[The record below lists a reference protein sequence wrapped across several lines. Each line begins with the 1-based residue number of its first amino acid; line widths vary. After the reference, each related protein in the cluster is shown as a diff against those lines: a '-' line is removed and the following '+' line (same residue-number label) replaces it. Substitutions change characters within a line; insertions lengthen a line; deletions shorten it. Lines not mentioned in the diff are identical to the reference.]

1 MSFSIREYLTEN
13 GVALRD
19 SVYEASDPA
28 MLDFQIYSGDFYKLT
43 EKNGKKALRYKNAV
57 DLMGFEMLTGCLP
70 ALDRIRLADRR
81 LFPYGVENLDR
92 FADALAGDRARAAVE
107 GGPCLF
113 SAREVIAEVSERTGR
128 TLYFDYSEGKAYPGA
143 GADPL
148 PEEDQE
154 IEGFASYVRF
164 HMGTISDIRFH
175 SHKTGLTPQEYLH
188 LRMPFEVAAAL
199 DLPLVLTLP
208 DMSYRKYLAYALEEA
223 DETFRARVMEAFDGI
238 LYSTVDKYLELIDR
252 LQQAFRVRDLK
263 IVHGRDRDLLEK
275 FYAERAPFIERRS
288 ILKNLTGIPEK
299 MEPVKDYISMPALPY
314 YLDRADWI
322 LEVNSVVEADS
333 LRKCMKAHRG
343 AAQFA
348 CIMFPELRSAD
359 GIHTMY
365 YAPPEYKEYG
375 SYPLDFH
382 ETGEGENSEQEC

>member
-208 DMSYRKYLAYALEEA
+208 DMSYRKYLAYAAERMPAQLGEKMMA
-223 DETFRARVMEAFDGI
+223 DFDGI
-238 LYSTVDKYLELIDR
+238 LYGISDMYLDLIRR
-252 LQQAFRVRDLK
+252 LQDHFHIARLSV
-263 IVHGRDRDLLEK
+263 VHNRDRELVDLFET
-275 FYAERAPFIERRS
+275 ARRPHIERNKVLRKITSNNAKLES
-288 ILKNLTGIPEK
+288 I
-299 MEPVKDYISMPALPY
+299 KDYISMPALPNY
-314 YLDRADWI
+314 IFGSKAI
-322 LEVNSVVEADS
+322 LEVNSMDETDS
-333 LRKCMKAHRG
+333 YRKCRKAHKG
-343 AAQFA
+343 VLEIG
-348 CIMFPELRSAD
+348 CILFPEFLSGDGKNTLYCAPLR
-359 GIHTMY
+359 
-365 YAPPEYKEYG
+365 YKDYGNYG
-375 SYPLDFH
+375 SEL
-382 ETGEGENSEQEC
+382 ESGSVRES

>member
-92 FADALAGDRARAAVE
+92 FADALAGNRARAAVE

-223 DETFRARVMEAFDGI
+223 DGT
-238 LYSTVDKYLELIDR
+238 
-252 LQQAFRVRDLK
+252 
-263 IVHGRDRDLLEK
+263 
-275 FYAERAPFIERRS
+275 
-288 ILKNLTGIPEK
+288 
-299 MEPVKDYISMPALPY
+299 
-314 YLDRADWI
+314 
-322 LEVNSVVEADS
+322 
-333 LRKCMKAHRG
+333 
-343 AAQFA
+343 
-348 CIMFPELRSAD
+348 
-359 GIHTMY
+359 
-365 YAPPEYKEYG
+365 
-375 SYPLDFH
+375 
-382 ETGEGENSEQEC
+382 

>member
-92 FADALAGDRARAAVE
+92 FADALAGDR
-107 GGPCLF
+107 
-113 SAREVIAEVSERTGR
+113 R

-223 DETFRARVMEAFDGI
+223 DETFRARVMEEFDGI

-252 LQQAFRVRDLK
+252 LQEAFRVRDLK

-275 FYAERAPFIERRS
+275 YYTERVPFIERRS

-299 MEPVKDYISMPALPY
+299 KEPVKDYISMPALPY

-382 ETGEGENSEQEC
+382 ETEEGENSEQES